1 MDPHS
6 GTLALNSTGI
16 FQIFL
21 LAPENVEFYEVV
33 GANYL
38 RNSRYDYFQ

>member
-6 GTLALNSTGI
+6 GTLALNSI
-16 FQIFL
+16 LHIFL
-21 LAPENVEFYEVV
+21 LAPVNVEFCEVV
-33 GANYL
+33 GAKYL